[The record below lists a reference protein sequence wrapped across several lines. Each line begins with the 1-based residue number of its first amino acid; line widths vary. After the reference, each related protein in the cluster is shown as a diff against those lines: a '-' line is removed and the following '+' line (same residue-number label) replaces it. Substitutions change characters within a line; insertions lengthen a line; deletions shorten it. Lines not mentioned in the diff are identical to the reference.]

1 VIAAREPFFSGGA
14 HIKVGGVLM
23 SDKQIEIPVA
33 IGVRDLAQKMGIS
46 PIDAIKKLMANG
58 VMASINQTI
67 DYDTAAIVAGEF
79 GFEAVPEEQV
89 IEEKEE
95 SGEIPLW
102 RQKIAN
108 EKDADLVARP
118 PVVTILGHV
127 DHGKTSLLDA
137 IRQTEV
143 AAGEAG
149 GITQHIGAYQV
160 EKEGRLITFLD
171 TPGHAAFTA
180 MRARGAQG
188 ADIVVL
194 VVAAD
199 DGVMPQTRE
208 AIAHAKAARV
218 PIIVALN
225 KIDKPNANPDRV
237 KNQLAELELVPDEWG
252 GNTIVVPV
260 SAKQKEG
267 ITDLLASI
275 LLVADSI
282 EIRANPQ
289 GKVIGTVI
297 EAEVDRTRGVMAS
310 LLVQNGTLRN
320 GAVVVAG
327 LSLGRIKAMYD
338 YRSKPVQKAGPS
350 IPVSVLGL
358 NTVPSAGEI
367 FEVVES
373 ERVAREIVVKR
384 QEAMKNQT
392 AAAKMSLEDLFARFK
407 AGELK
412 ELRLILKADVQG
424 SLEPIVK
431 EINEL
436 AKTNSSEIAIKVL
449 YAETGNIGENDVML
463 ASASKAILLG
473 FNVQA
478 DVTARRLAETE
489 AVSIRLYDIIYRLTE
504 DIEKALKG
512 MLQPEFREIHIGK
525 AQVLAVFP
533 ISKVG
538 KIAGCRVLEGE
549 LRRNGKIRLTRGSD
563 IVFEGEVASLKHEK
577 EDVREVRS
585 GFECGIGF
593 KNFNEIVV
601 GDMLECYSLEKTV

>member
-1 VIAAREPFFSGGA
+1 
-14 HIKVGGVLM
+14 M
-23 SDKQIEIPVA
+23 SEKKIEIPVA

-46 PIDAIKKLMANG
+46 PIDAIKKLMLNG
-58 VMASINQTI
+58 VMASINQSI
-67 DYDTAAIVAGEF
+67 DYDTAAIVAAEF
-79 GFEAVPEEQV
+79 GYEAVPEEQV
-89 IEEKEE
+89 VEEQKEI
-95 SGEIPLW
+95 GEIPLW

-108 EKDADLVARP
+108 EKAADLVNRP

-137 IRQTEV
+137 IRLTEV

-218 PIIVALN
+218 PMIVALN

-237 KNQLAELELVPDEWG
+237 KNQLAELELIPDEWG

-260 SAKQKEG
+260 SARLKTG

-275 LLVADSI
+275 LLVADSL

-297 EAEVDRTRGVMAS
+297 EAEVDKTKGVMAS
-310 LLVQNGTLRN
+310 LLVQNGTLKN

-327 LSLGRIKAMYD
+327 ISQGRIKAMYD
-338 YRSKPVQKAGPS
+338 YRGKPLQKAGPS
-350 IPVSVLGL
+350 MPVSVLGM
-358 NTVPSAGEI
+358 NVVPSAGEI

-384 QEAMKNQT
+384 HEAMKNQSAT
-392 AAAKMSLEDLFARFK
+392 AKMSLEDLFARFK

-431 EINEL
+431 ELSEL
-436 AKTNSSEIAIKVL
+436 AKNNSSEIALKVL

-478 DVTARRLAETE
+478 EVTARRLAESE
-489 AVSIRLYDIIYRLTE
+489 HVSIRLYDIIYRLTE

-512 MLQPEFREIHIGK
+512 MLKPEFTETHIGR

-538 KIAGCRVLEGE
+538 KIAGCRILEGE
-549 LRRNGKIRLTRGSD
+549 LRRNGKIRLMRGAD
-563 IVFEGEVASLKHEK
+563 TVFEGEVASLKHEK
-577 EDVREVRS
+577 DDVREVRA
-585 GFECGIGF
+585 GFECGIGL
-593 KNFNEIVV
+593 KNFNDVVV
-601 GDMLECYSLEKTV
+601 GDMLECYSLEKTD

>member
-1 VIAAREPFFSGGA
+1 
-14 HIKVGGVLM
+14 M

-108 EKDADLVARP
+108 EKDADLVVRP

-137 IRQTEV
+137 IRQTDV

-358 NTVPSAGEI
+358 NPVPSAGEI

-392 AAAKMSLEDLFARFK
+392 TAAKMSLEDLFARFK

>member
-1 VIAAREPFFSGGA
+1 
-14 HIKVGGVLM
+14 M
-23 SDKQIEIPVA
+23 SEKRIEVPSA
-33 IGVRDLAQKMGIS
+33 IGVRDLAQKIGVS
-46 PIDAIKKLMANG
+46 PIDAIKKLMVNG
-58 VMASINQTI
+58 VMASINQMI
-67 DYDTAAIVAGEF
+67 DFDTAAIVAAEF
-79 GFEAVPEEQV
+79 GYEAIPEQLEA
-89 IEEKEE
+89 EEKKEI
-95 SGEIPLW
+95 GEIPLW

-108 EKDADLVARP
+108 EKDADLVNRP

-137 IRQTEV
+137 IRQTNV

-218 PIIVALN
+218 PMIVALN
-225 KIDKPNANPDRV
+225 KIDKPNSNPDRV
-237 KNQLAELELVPDEWG
+237 KNQLAELELVPDDWG

-260 SAKQKEG
+260 SAKQKQG
-267 ITDLLASI
+267 ISDLLASI
-275 LLVADSI
+275 LLVADSTD
-282 EIRANPQ
+282 IRANPQ

-297 EAEVDRTRGVMAS
+297 EAEVDKSKGVMAS
-310 LLVQNGTLRN
+310 LLVQNGTLKN
-320 GAVVVAG
+320 GNVVVAG
-327 LSLGRIKAMYD
+327 MAQGRLKAMFD
-338 YRSKPVQKAGPS
+338 YRGKPVQKAGPS

-358 NTVPSAGEI
+358 SDVPAAGEV
-367 FEVVES
+367 FEVVEN
-373 ERVAREIVVKR
+373 ERVAREIVLKR
-384 QEAMKNQT
+384 QEARKNQ
-392 AAAKMSLEDLFARFK
+392 AAAGKMSLEDLFARFK

-436 AKTNSSEIAIKVL
+436 AKNNSSEIALKVL
-449 YAETGNIGENDVML
+449 YSETGNIGENDVML
-463 ASASKAILLG
+463 ASASKAILIG

-478 DVTARRLAETE
+478 EVAARRLAEAE
-489 AVSIRLYDIIYRLTE
+489 GVSIRMYNIIYRLTE

-512 MLQPEFREIHIGK
+512 MLQPEFTEKVIGK
-525 AQVLAVFP
+525 AHVLAVFP
-533 ISKVG
+533 ISKLG
-538 KIAGCRVLEGE
+538 KIAGCRVVEGE
-549 LRRNGKIRLTRGSD
+549 LRRNSKARLYRSGD
-563 IVFEGEVASLKHEK
+563 IVYEGEVSSLKHEK
-577 EDVREVRS
+577 EDVREIRH
-585 GFECGIGF
+585 GLECGLGL
-593 KNFNEIVV
+593 KNFHDIQV
-601 GDMLECYSLEKTV
+601 GDILECYVLERNS